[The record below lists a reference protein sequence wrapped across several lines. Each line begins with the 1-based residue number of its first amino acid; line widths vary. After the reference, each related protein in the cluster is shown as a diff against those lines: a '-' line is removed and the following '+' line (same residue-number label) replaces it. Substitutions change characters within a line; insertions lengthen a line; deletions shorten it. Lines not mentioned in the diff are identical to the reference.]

1 MEMKDTYFLT
11 LQNTGEKYLFK
22 GRYERYRLQWHLTP
36 YETDF
41 KALQRQV
48 GGNFDHWD
56 VFTPKSREWAQIHA
70 QMHIDSWINDDGKLL
85 NLPPTIPLIDPHG
98 EMYDIIVGNI
108 CFLRSDEMGESYG
121 LTLSEC
127 RSIIDSFESAFSIPF
142 GIVPEY
148 ASPRDS
154 ALLLGGEYHAENN
167 A

>member
-1 MEMKDTYFLT
+1 MEMNETYFLT
-11 LQNTGEKYLFK
+11 LQNTGVN
-22 GRYERYRLQWHLTP
+22 LQWHLTP

-56 VFTPKSREWAQIHA
+56 IFTPKSREWALIHA
-70 QMHIDSWINDDGKLL
+70 QMHIDSWINDDGKIL
-85 NLPPTIPLIDPHG
+85 NLSATIPLIDQHG

-108 CFLRSDEMGESYG
+108 CFLRSDELGESYG
-121 LTLSEC
+121 LTLPEC
-127 RSIIDSFESAFSIPF
+127 RCVIDSFMSAFGYPF
-142 GIVPEY
+142 GLVPEY
-148 ASPRDS
+148 ATPRDS